1 MATETEGRIVDDAQS
16 KRWEAVEEGME
27 LLHAGE
33 ADRAIAELLQVA
45 HDNPQNEYAFH
56 FLGHAYFEKEA
67 YPEAL
72 KSYVEA
78 LKLAPGY
85 LGAMLGAGQT
95 LRMMGEYDRAIRMG
109 QRVLQS
115 QQDDGDG
122 LFLVGAAHFQKG
134 ENQAAKRYLE
144 RFLETSPELE
154 VALEVEGM
162 LQVIRGEVLP
172 FPGAEDT
179 LEN

>member
-1 MATETEGRIVDDAQS
+1 MDEANSEH
-16 KRWEAVEEGME
+16 WEAAEEGME
-27 LLHAGE
+27 LLHDGE
-33 ADRAIAELLQVA
+33 IDLAINELLRVA
-45 HDNPQNEYAFH
+45 RENPANEIAFH
-56 FLGHAYFEKEA
+56 FLGHAYYEKDA

-78 LKLAPGY
+78 LRLAPDY
-85 LGAMLGAGQT
+85 VGAMVGAGQS

-109 QRVLQS
+109 QRVLS
-115 QQDDGDG
+115 RSEDDGDA

-144 RFLETSPELE
+144 RYLETGPELE
-154 VALEVEGM
+154 IALEVEGM
-162 LQVIRGEVLP
+162 LQVVRGEVLP

-179 LEN
+179 VEN

>member
-1 MATETEGRIVDDAQS
+1 VTEETSVDDAES
-16 KRWEAVEEGME
+16 ERWEAAEEGME

-33 ADRAIAELLQVA
+33 LDRAIDELLRVA
-45 HDNPQNEYAFH
+45 REDPENEYAFH

-78 LKLAPGY
+78 LKLAPDY
-85 LGAMLGAGQT
+85 VGAMLGAGQT

-109 QRVLQS
+109 QRVLQKRA
-115 QQDDGDG
+115 DDGDG
-122 LFLVGAAHFQKG
+122 LFLTGAAHFQKG

-144 RFLETSPELE
+144 RFLETDPELE
-154 VALEVEGM
+154 IALEVEGM

-172 FPGAEDT
+172 FPGAQDT
-179 LEN
+179 VEN

>member
-1 MATETEGRIVDDAQS
+1 MSDTESE
-16 KRWEAVEEGME
+16 RWEAVEEGME
-27 LLHAGE
+27 LLHDGRLDE
-33 ADRAIAELLQVA
+33 AIDELLRA
-45 HDNPQNEYAFH
+45 AREDPKNEYAFH
-56 FLGHAYFEKEA
+56 FLGHAYYEKEA

-72 KSYVEA
+72 KAYVEA
-78 LKLAPGY
+78 LSLAPEY
-85 LGAMLGAGQT
+85 VGAMIGAGQT

-109 QRVLQS
+109 QRVLQK
-115 QQDDGDG
+115 DDADGDA
-122 LFLVGAAHFQKG
+122 LFLVGATHFQKG
-134 ENQAAKRYLE
+134 ENDAARRYLE

-154 VALEVEGM
+154 IALEVEGM

>member
-1 MATETEGRIVDDAQS
+1 MDEFQS
-16 KRWEAVEEGME
+16 KRWEAAEEGIE
-27 LLHAGE
+27 LLHAGD
-33 ADRAIAELLQVA
+33 ADRAIDELLRVVR
-45 HDNPQNEYAFH
+45 DDPENEYAYH

-67 YPEAL
+67 FPEAL

-78 LKLAPGY
+78 LRLAPDY
-85 LGAMLGAGQT
+85 VGAMVGAGQT

-109 QRVLQS
+109 RRVLEIR
-115 QQDDGDG
+115 QDDPDA

-134 ENQAAKRYLE
+134 ENQPAKQYLE
-144 RFLETSPELE
+144 RFLETNPELE

-162 LQVIRGEVLP
+162 LQVVRGEVLP

-179 LEN
+179 VEN

>member
-1 MATETEGRIVDDAQS
+1 MEIAAEGPVDETES
-16 KRWEAVEEGME
+16 ERWSAAEEGME
-27 LLHAGE
+27 LLYSGE
-33 ADRAIAELLQVA
+33 LDAAIDELLRVIR
-45 HDNPQNEYAFH
+45 DDPQNEYAFH
-56 FLGHAYFEKEA
+56 FLGHAYFEKAA
-67 YPEAL
+67 YKEAL
-72 KSYVEA
+72 KGYVEA
-78 LKLAPGY
+78 LALVPDY

-95 LRMMGEYDRAIRMG
+95 LRMLGEYDRAIRMG
-109 QRVLQS
+109 KRVLQK
-115 QQDDGDG
+115 QEDDQDA
-122 LFLVGAAHFQKG
+122 LFLVGAAHFQRG

-179 LEN
+179 VEN

>member
-1 MATETEGRIVDDAQS
+1 VDDTES
-16 KRWEAVEEGME
+16 ERWEAAEEGME

-33 ADRAIAELLQVA
+33 LDRAIDELLRVC
-45 HDNPQNEYAFH
+45 HDDPDNEYAFH

-78 LKLAPGY
+78 LTLAPEY
-85 LGAMLGAGQT
+85 VGAMLGAGQT

-109 QRVLQS
+109 QRVLHKQE
-115 QQDDGDG
+115 DDSDA
-122 LFLVGAAHFQKG
+122 LFLVGATHFQKG

-179 LEN
+179 VEN

>member
-1 MATETEGRIVDDAQS
+1 MDDLQS
-16 KRWEAVEEGME
+16 ERWEAAEEGME
-27 LLHAGE
+27 LLHTGE
-33 ADRAIAELLQVA
+33 ADRAIAELLRVA
-45 HDNPQNEYAFH
+45 REDPKNEYAFH

-78 LKLAPGY
+78 LNLAPDY
-85 LGAMLGAGQT
+85 VGAMLGAGQT

-109 QRVLQS
+109 HRVLQS

-179 LEN
+179 VDN

>member
-1 MATETEGRIVDDAQS
+1 MDELQSQRWDA
-16 KRWEAVEEGME
+16 AEEGIE
-27 LLHAGE
+27 LLNAGE
-33 ADRAIAELLQVA
+33 ADQAIDELLRVA
-45 HDNPQNEYAFH
+45 HEDPENEYAFH

-85 LGAMLGAGQT
+85 VGAMLGAGQT

-109 QRVLQS
+109 RRVLQS
-115 QQDDGDG
+115 REDDGDG

-162 LQVIRGEVLP
+162 LQVVRGEVLP

-179 LEN
+179 VEN

>member
-1 MATETEGRIVDDAQS
+1 MDDAQAA
-16 KRWEAVEEGME
+16 RWEAAEEGME
-27 LLHAGE
+27 LLHVGE
-33 ADRAIAELLQVA
+33 ADQAIDELLRVA
-45 HDNPQNEYAFH
+45 REDPQNEYAFH
-56 FLGHAYFEKEA
+56 FLGHAYFENEA

-78 LKLAPGY
+78 LQLAPDY
-85 LGAMLGAGQT
+85 VGAMLGAGQT

-109 QRVLQS
+109 HRVLKVQE
-115 QQDDGDG
+115 DDGDG
-122 LFLVGAAHFQKG
+122 LYLVGAAHFQKG
-134 ENQAAKRYLE
+134 ENEAAKRYLE

-162 LQVIRGEVLP
+162 LQVVRGEVLP

-179 LEN
+179 VEN

>member
-1 MATETEGRIVDDAQS
+1 MTEPPEPPIDEAQA
-16 KRWEAVEEGME
+16 KRWEAAEEGIE

-33 ADRAIAELLQVA
+33 IDEAIDELLRVA
-45 HDNPQNEYAFH
+45 QQDPENEHAFH

-67 YPEAL
+67 FPEAL

-78 LKLAPGY
+78 LKLVPDY
-85 LGAMLGAGQT
+85 VGAMLGAGQA

-109 QRVLQS
+109 RKVLEQREN
-115 QQDDGDG
+115 DPDA

-134 ENQAAKRYLE
+134 ENQAAKQHLE
-144 RFLETSPELE
+144 RFLQTNPELE

-179 LEN
+179 VEN

>member
-1 MATETEGRIVDDAQS
+1 MDDAQS
-16 KRWEAVEEGME
+16 ERWEAAEEGME
-27 LLHAGE
+27 LLHDGE
-33 ADRAIAELLQVA
+33 IDRAIDELLRVVRE
-45 HDNPQNEYAFH
+45 DPQNEYAFH

-67 YPEAL
+67 YKEAL

-78 LKLAPGY
+78 LSLAPEY
-85 LGAMLGAGQT
+85 VGAMLGAGQA
-95 LRMMGEYDRAIRMG
+95 LRMLGEYDRAIRMG
-109 QRVLQS
+109 QRVLQI
-115 QQDDGDG
+115 QEDDGDA

-134 ENQAAKRYLE
+134 ENQPAKRYLE

-154 VALEVEGM
+154 IALEVEGM

-179 LEN
+179 VEN

>member
-1 MATETEGRIVDDAQS
+1 VAEGLVDDEQS
-16 KRWEAVEEGME
+16 KRWEAAEEGME
-27 LLHAGE
+27 LLHSGE
-33 ADRAIAELLQVA
+33 VDAAIDELLRVTRR
-45 HDNPQNEYAFH
+45 DPNNEYAFH
-56 FLGHAYFEKEA
+56 FLGHAYFEKHA

-78 LKLAPGY
+78 LSLAPEY
-85 LGAMLGAGQT
+85 VGAMVGAGQT
-95 LRMMGEYDRAIRMG
+95 LRMMGEYDRALRMG
-109 QRVLQS
+109 QRVLQK
-115 QQDDGDG
+115 QEDDADA
-122 LFLVGAAHFQKG
+122 LFLLGATHFQKG

-144 RFLETSPELE
+144 RFLETNPELE

-179 LEN
+179 VEN

>member
-1 MATETEGRIVDDAQS
+1 VDDLQS
-16 KRWEAVEEGME
+16 KRWEAAEEGME

-33 ADRAIAELLQVA
+33 VDQAVAELLRVA
-45 HDNPQNEYAFH
+45 REDSHNEYAFH

-72 KSYVEA
+72 KSYIEA
-78 LKLAPGY
+78 LRLAPEY
-85 LGAMLGAGQT
+85 VGAMIGAGQT

-109 QRVLQS
+109 QRVLQNDR
-115 QQDDGDG
+115 DDPDA

-134 ENQAAKRYLE
+134 ENQQAKRYLE
-144 RFLETSPELE
+144 RYLETGPELE

-162 LQVIRGEVLP
+162 LQVVRGEVLP
-172 FPGAEDT
+172 FPTAEDAVD
-179 LEN
+179 N

>member
-1 MATETEGRIVDDAQS
+1 MADDPIQGE
-16 KRWEAVEEGME
+16 RWSAAEEGIE
-27 LLHAGE
+27 LLHDGE
-33 ADRAIAELLQVA
+33 VDLAVTELLRVA
-45 HDNPQNEYAFH
+45 REDPSNEIAFH

-78 LKLAPGY
+78 LRLAPEY
-85 LGAMLGAGQT
+85 LGAMIGAGQT

-109 QRVLQS
+109 QRVLAREAE
-115 QQDDGDG
+115 DGDA

-144 RFLETSPELE
+144 RYLETGPELE
-154 VALEVEGM
+154 IALEVEGM
-162 LQVIRGEVLP
+162 LQVVRGEVLP

-179 LEN
+179 VEN

>member
-1 MATETEGRIVDDAQS
+1 MDDRETE
-16 KRWEAVEEGME
+16 RWSAAEEGIE
-27 LLHAGE
+27 LLHSGD
-33 ADRAIAELLQVA
+33 ADAAIAELLRVSR
-45 HDNPQNEYAFH
+45 HDPSNEYAFY
-56 FLGHAYFEKEA
+56 FLGHAYFDKEL

-78 LKLAPGY
+78 LRLQPRY
-85 LGAMLGAGQT
+85 VGAMIGAGQA

-109 QRVLQS
+109 QRVLHEAE
-115 QQDDGDG
+115 DDPDG

-134 ENQAAKRYLE
+134 ENEAAKRYLE
-144 RFLETSPELE
+144 RYLETGPELE

-162 LQVIRGEVLP
+162 LQVVRGEVLP

-179 LEN
+179 VEN

>member
-1 MATETEGRIVDDAQS
+1 MDDLQS
-16 KRWEAVEEGME
+16 KRWEAAEEGIE
-27 LLHAGE
+27 LLHAGDVDE
-33 ADRAIAELLQVA
+33 AIDELLRVVHEDPA
-45 HDNPQNEYAFH
+45 NEYAYH

-67 YPEAL
+67 FPEAL

-78 LKLAPGY
+78 LQLAPDY
-85 LGAMLGAGQT
+85 VGAMVGAGQA
-95 LRMMGEYDRAIRMG
+95 LRMMGEYDRAIRTG
-109 QRVLQS
+109 RRVLGMRAN
-115 QQDDGDG
+115 DPDA

-134 ENQAAKRYLE
+134 ENQAAKEYLE
-144 RFLETSPELE
+144 RFLETNPEIE

-179 LEN
+179 VEN

>member
-1 MATETEGRIVDDAQS
+1 LDDAQS
-16 KRWEAVEEGME
+16 KRWEAAEEGME

-33 ADRAIAELLQVA
+33 NDQAVTELLRVTRE
-45 HDNPQNEYAFH
+45 DPDNEYAFN
-56 FLGHAYFEKEA
+56 FLAHAYFEKEA

-72 KSYVEA
+72 KSYIEA
-78 LKLAPGY
+78 LRLAPEFV
-85 LGAMLGAGQT
+85 GAMIGAGQT

-109 QRVLQS
+109 QRVLQKN
-115 QQDDGDG
+115 QDDGDA
-122 LFLVGAAHFQKG
+122 LFLVGAIHFQKG

-144 RFLETSPELE
+144 RYLETGPELE

-162 LQVIRGEVLP
+162 LQVVRGEVLP

-179 LEN
+179 VEN

>member
-1 MATETEGRIVDDAQS
+1 VTEETPVEDEQS
-16 KRWEAVEEGME
+16 ERWEAAEEGME
-27 LLHAGE
+27 LLHGGE
-33 ADRAIAELLQVA
+33 TDRAIDELVRVA
-45 HDNPQNEYAFH
+45 RADPQNEYAFH
-56 FLGHAYFEKEA
+56 FLGHAYFQKEA
-67 YPEAL
+67 FPEAL

-78 LKLAPGY
+78 LRLAPDY
-85 LGAMLGAGQT
+85 VGAMVGAGQT

-109 QRVLQS
+109 KNVLQ
-115 QQDDGDG
+115 QQEDDGDG

-134 ENQAAKRYLE
+134 ENEAARRYLE
-144 RFLETSPELE
+144 RFLQTSPELE

-179 LEN
+179 VEN

>member
-1 MATETEGRIVDDAQS
+1 VDDAQS
-16 KRWEAVEEGME
+16 ERWEAAEEGME
-27 LLHAGE
+27 LLHSGE
-33 ADRAIAELLQVA
+33 VDQAIEELLRVVR
-45 HDNPQNEYAFH
+45 DDPRNEYAFY
-56 FLGHAYFEKEA
+56 FLGHAYFQKEA
-67 YPEAL
+67 YSEAL

-78 LKLAPGY
+78 LTRAPDY
-85 LGAMLGAGQT
+85 IGAMVGAGQA

-109 QRVLQS
+109 QSVLQKRA
-115 QQDDGDG
+115 DDPDG

-134 ENQAAKRYLE
+134 ENEFAKRYLE

-172 FPGAEDT
+172 FPGAQDT
-179 LEN
+179 VEN

>member
-1 MATETEGRIVDDAQS
+1 MDDAQS
-16 KRWEAVEEGME
+16 KRWEAAEEGIE

-33 ADRAIAELLQVA
+33 IDQAVTELLRA
-45 HDNPQNEYAFH
+45 AREDPGNEYAFH

-72 KSYVEA
+72 KSYIEA
-78 LKLAPGY
+78 LRLAPEY
-85 LGAMLGAGQT
+85 VGAMVGAGQT

-109 QRVLQS
+109 QRVLRKD
-115 QQDDGDG
+115 QDDADA

-144 RFLETSPELE
+144 RYLETGPELE

-162 LQVIRGEVLP
+162 LQVVRGEVLP
-172 FPGAEDT
+172 FPTAEDT
-179 LEN
+179 VKN

>member
-1 MATETEGRIVDDAQS
+1 MASATDDTPVDDAQS
-16 KRWEAVEEGME
+16 ARWEAAEEGIE
-27 LLHAGE
+27 LLHSGE
-33 ADRAIAELLQVA
+33 VDDAIDELVRVVRE
-45 HDNPQNEYAFH
+45 HPDNEYAYH
-56 FLGHAYFEKEA
+56 FLGHAYFQKQA
-67 YPEAL
+67 YAEAL

-78 LKLAPGY
+78 LTLAPDY
-85 LGAMLGAGQT
+85 VGAMVGAGQA

-109 QRVLQS
+109 QSVLRKRA
-115 QQDDGDG
+115 DDADG

-134 ENQAAKRYLE
+134 ENQPAKRYLE

-172 FPGAEDT
+172 FPGVQDT
-179 LEN
+179 VEN